1 MKLMKNIE
9 RMKIESE
16 QLLFHRFEFL
26 SLSINQFTMDVVLQI
41 ALIIFPAGAV
51 LLTTIFFLRRE
62 TSKEI
67 RNMQIELKKER
78 QQFFLPS
85 HVEAYQRAI
94 LLMERIHPNSLV
106 MRLHNPGLPAMALQ
120 AKFLDSIRE
129 EYDHNVAQQLFVSP
143 QGWEMVRNSKEE
155 TIKII
160 NIAGRQMT
168 PTSTGMDLSAKI
180 FEIVAEVGR
189 LPSEITV
196 DYLKKELQELF

>member
-1 MKLMKNIE
+1 MEVL
-9 RMKIESE
+9 
-16 QLLFHRFEFL
+16 
-26 SLSINQFTMDVVLQI
+26 LQI
-41 ALIIFPAGAV
+41 ALILIPAGAV

-78 QQFFLPS
+78 QQYFLPS
-85 HVEAYQRAI
+85 RVEAYQRAV

-106 MRLHNPGLPAMALQ
+106 MRLHNPGLPAKALQ
-120 AKFLDSIRE
+120 ADFLKAIRE
-129 EYDHNVAQQLFVSP
+129 EYDHNVAQQLFISP
-143 QGWEMVRNSKEE
+143 QGWQMVKNSKEE

-160 NIAGRQMT
+160 NIAGNQMDA
-168 PTSTGMDLSAKI
+168 TSTGMDLSAKI
-180 FEIVAEVGR
+180 FEIVAEVGQ

>member
-1 MKLMKNIE
+1 
-9 RMKIESE
+9 
-16 QLLFHRFEFL
+16 
-26 SLSINQFTMDVVLQI
+26 
-41 ALIIFPAGAV
+41 
-51 LLTTIFFLRRE
+51 
-62 TSKEI
+62 
-67 RNMQIELKKER
+67 
-78 QQFFLPS
+78 
-85 HVEAYQRAI
+85 
-94 LLMERIHPNSLV
+94 
-106 MRLHNPGLPAMALQ
+106 MALQ

>member
-1 MKLMKNIE
+1 
-9 RMKIESE
+9 
-16 QLLFHRFEFL
+16 
-26 SLSINQFTMDVVLQI
+26 MDAVLQI

-78 QQFFLPS
+78 QQYFLPS
-85 HVEAYQRAI
+85 RVEAYQRAI

-120 AKFLDSIRE
+120 TKFLEAIRE

-143 QGWEMVRNSKEE
+143 QGWELVKNAKEE

-160 NIAGRQMT
+160 NLAGRQMS
-168 PTSTGMDLSAKI
+168 PSSNGMDLSAKI
-180 FEIVAEVGR
+180 FEIVAEVGK
-189 LPSEITV
+189 LPTEIAV
-196 DYLKKELQELF
+196 DYLKKEVQELF

>member
-1 MKLMKNIE
+1 
-9 RMKIESE
+9 
-16 QLLFHRFEFL
+16 
-26 SLSINQFTMDVVLQI
+26 MDVLLQI

-78 QQFFLPS
+78 QQYFLPS
-85 HVEAYQRAI
+85 RVEAYQRAV
-94 LLMERIHPNSLV
+94 LFMERIHPNSLV
-106 MRLHNPGLPAMALQ
+106 MRLHNPGLPARALQ
-120 AKFLDSIRE
+120 AEFLKAIRE

-143 QGWEMVRNSKEE
+143 QGWQMVRNSKEE

-160 NIAGRQMT
+160 NIAGNQMDV
-168 PTSTGMDLSAKI
+168 TSTGLDLSAKI
-180 FEIVAEVGR
+180 FEIVAEVGQ

>member
-1 MKLMKNIE
+1 ME
-9 RMKIESE
+9 V
-16 QLLFHRFEFL
+16 LL
-26 SLSINQFTMDVVLQI
+26 QV
-41 ALIIFPAGAV
+41 ALILIPAGAV

-78 QQFFLPS
+78 QQYFLPS
-85 HVEAYQRAI
+85 RVEAYQRAV

-106 MRLHNPGLPAMALQ
+106 MRLHNPGLPAKALQ
-120 AKFLDSIRE
+120 TDFLKAIRE

-143 QGWEMVRNSKEE
+143 QGWQMVKNSKEE

-160 NIAGRQMT
+160 NIAGNQMDA
-168 PTSTGMDLSAKI
+168 TSTGMDLSAKI
-180 FEIVAEVGR
+180 FEIVAEVGQ